1 MALQLRRGINSQR
14 AVPLDNSEFEGSTDR
29 TQRGWVALN

>member
-1 MALQLRRGINSQR
+1 MALQLRRVLNSQR
-14 AVPLDNSEFEGSTDR
+14 AVPLATSEFEGNTDR